1 MILAPPWSAA
11 PLLSL
16 LAIVAYLLAA
26 WWAARVDGGRAR
38 GSLLVAWLAHAAVL
52 MLGLLS
58 SPAHFGFAPA
68 LSATMWLV
76 LGVFATERHALR
88 DAPGLRALSLLC
100 AAAVGLALWLP
111 GVQVVT
117 LHSAW
122 LPLHW
127 ALGFASYGLFGA
139 ALVHAW
145 LMERAERRMRRAEPI
160 GPGLPLLGHERLAFR
175 FVAAG
180 FTLLSATLIAGWMFG
195 EMLHGQ
201 DGRIRWDHKMVFSH
215 LSWLTFACLLVGRLR
230 FGWRGKTAARV
241 LYAGCLLLL
250 LAYVGSRFVLQV
262 VLGRGA

>member
-1 MILAPPWSAA
+1 MILAPHGSAA
-11 PLLSL
+11 LLFSL
-16 LAIVAYLLAA
+16 LAVVAYLLAA
-26 WWAARVDGGRAR
+26 WWTAATTDGRAR
-38 GSLLVAWLAHAAVL
+38 GALLVAWLAHAAVL
-52 MLGLLS
+52 MLGLLA

-76 LGVFATERHALR
+76 LGVFASERHALH
-88 DAPGLRALSLLC
+88 DSSGLRVLALLC
-100 AAAVGLALWLP
+100 AAATVLAQWLP
-111 GVQVVT
+111 GPQVVT

-139 ALVHAW
+139 ALVHAG
-145 LMERAERRMRRAEPI
+145 LMERAERRMRKAQAS
-160 GPGLPLLGHERLAFR
+160 GPGLSLLGHERLAFR

-180 FTLLSATLIAGWMFG
+180 FVLLSATLVAGWMFG
-195 EMLHGQ
+195 EQLHGQ
-201 DGRIRWDHKMVFSH
+201 GGRIRWDHKMVFSH
-215 LSWLTFACLLVGRLR
+215 LSWFTFACLLVGRLR

-241 LYAGCLLLL
+241 LYAGCALLL